1 MTKVADAVWRKPGRL
16 MDHNEA
22 VKSNAAE
29 KYFLGELP
37 SPEREAFEE
46 HFFDCMDCAA
56 DVKATAILVD
66 NVREALR
73 TAPGLIKKSPT
84 RETGGFLNWWRPAY
98 SFAAMALLLITVGYQ
113 NFVQI
118 PQLHRQTLT
127 QAEALP
133 SFSLVTAGS
142 RGAAGALEVTVR
154 ANTPFGLY
162 VDIPSDPSFTRYSAD
177 ILTQSGDLKFSV
189 PITTEQTQNT
199 VQLLVPGALLR
210 EGQYDVVIHGYKVD
224 SQGVQEIARHPF
236 VLRRK

>member
-1 MTKVADAVWRKPGRL
+1 

-22 VKSNAAE
+22 VKTNAAE
-29 KYFLGELP
+29 RYFLGELP
-37 SPEREAFEE
+37 SPQREAFEE
-46 HFFDCMDCAA
+46 HFFDCLDCAA
-56 DVKATAILVD
+56 DVKTTAILID
-66 NVREALR
+66 NVREVLR
-73 TAPGLIKKSPT
+73 TAPELKKAPL

-98 SFAAMALLLITVGYQ
+98 SFAAMALLLVTVGYQ

-118 PQLHRQTLT
+118 PQLHHQTLT

-142 RGAAGALEVTVR
+142 RGAAGALEVTVP

-162 VDIPSDPSFTRYSAD
+162 VDIPADSSFTRYSAD

-199 VQLLVPGALLR
+199 VQLLVPGALLS
-210 EGQYDVVIHGYKVD
+210 EGPYDLVIHGYRPD
-224 SQGVQEIARHPF
+224 STTKGGEEIARHPF
-236 VLRRK
+236 MLRRK

>member
-1 MTKVADAVWRKPGRL
+1 

-29 KYFLGELP
+29 RYFLGELP

-46 HFFDCMDCAA
+46 HFFECMDCAA
-56 DVKATAILVD
+56 DVKTTAVFVD

-73 TAPGLIKKSPT
+73 TAPERRKAPA
-84 RETGGFLNWWRPAY
+84 RESGGFLNWWRPAY
-98 SFAAMALLLITVGYQ
+98 SFAAIALLLFTVGYQ

-118 PQLHRQTLT
+118 PQLHQQTLT

-142 RGAAGALEVTVR
+142 RGAAGALEVTVP

-189 PITTEQTQNT
+189 PISTEQTQNT
-199 VQLLVPGALLR
+199 VQLLVPGALLS
-210 EGQYDVVIHGYKVD
+210 EGQYDVVIQGYKAD
-224 SQGVQEIARHPF
+224 SQGAQEIARHSF